1 MAKRHKELGKS
12 RAKISRDR
20 PTSRKQ
26 ETTDPEL
33 DTVYLR
39 IHQILVQARSQ
50 LARTV
55 NIEMVRAYWLIGREI
70 VEEEQQGR
78 SRANYGEELIDHL
91 SEKLRSEFGRG
102 FTPTNLRYMRLFYLA
117 YPQLLDREIHHAPRD
132 ESDAAGSSPTPQLGR
147 EDEPVGVLNPDLSW
161 THYRLLT
168 KVESEHARGFYEIEA
183 VRNHWSS
190 RELER
195 QIDSLLFERL
205 ARTRDKKGLIRLARK
220 GQEIQGPQD
229 VFKDPVV
236 LEFVGL
242 PESHRLVESEL
253 EEALITNLQAF
264 LLELGK
270 GFAFVARQRRITL
283 EGDHF
288 YIDLVFYH
296 VILKCYVLIDVK
308 STKLSHGDVGQM
320 QLYVNYFDDTQR
332 TSDDNPTLGLILCV
346 DKNDLMVRYTLGK
359 ANRQIFAS
367 RYKLHLP
374 SEKELATEIRRELQ
388 YVRPQKDKSDSE

>member
-1 MAKRHKELGKS
+1 MAKRHKQLGKS
-12 RAKISRDR
+12 RAEISRSR
-20 PTSRKQ
+20 PTSRMQDATKPQ
-26 ETTDPEL
+26 L
-33 DTVYLR
+33 DTVYQR
-39 IHQILVQARSQ
+39 IQQILVQAHSQ

-55 NIEMVRAYWLIGREI
+55 NIEMVRAYWLIGHEI

-78 SRANYGEELIDHL
+78 SRANYGEELIEHL
-91 SEKLRSEFGRG
+91 SERLRAEFGRG

-117 YPQLLDREIHHAPRD
+117 YPRLLDREIHHAPRD
-132 ESDAAGSSPTPQLGR
+132 ESDAAGPSPITHPGR
-147 EDEPVGVLNPDLSW
+147 EDDPVGVLNPDLSW

-183 VRNHWSS
+183 VRNHWSY

-205 ARTRDKKGLIRLARK
+205 ARSRDKKGLIRLARK

-270 GFAFVARQRRITL
+270 GFAFVARQKRITL

-308 STKLSHGDVGQM
+308 STKLTHGDVGQM

-332 TSDDNPTLGLILCV
+332 TSGDNPTLGLILCV

-374 SEKELATEIRRELQ
+374 SEKELAAEIRRELQ
-388 YVRPQKDKSDSE
+388 HVRPQKEKSDSE